1 MQLLSNSKRCF
12 WVWFFFLVNLSGFS
26 SLRPSHCYGDIPSG
40 STICE
45 SSQQVLQ
52 LNFHIPV

>member
-12 WVWFFFLVNLSGFS
+12 GVWFFLVNLSGFS
-26 SLRPSHCYGDIPSG
+26 SLRPSHRYGDIPSG